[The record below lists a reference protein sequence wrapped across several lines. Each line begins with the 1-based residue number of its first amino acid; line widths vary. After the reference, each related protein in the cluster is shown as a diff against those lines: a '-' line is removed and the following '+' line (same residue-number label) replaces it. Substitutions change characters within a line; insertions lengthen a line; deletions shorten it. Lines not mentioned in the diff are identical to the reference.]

1 MYGIMLYFQDYPKA
15 VRRGEISM
23 KSNHVQRISYD
34 PDLGRIMGVVKSSQR
49 KETYSIEVSL
59 HTNPC
64 VHVFRILRRNMNDG
78 ACKYADKI

>member
-15 VRRGEISM
+15 VRRGEISL

-49 KETYSIEVSL
+49 KDTYKIEVSYS
-59 HTNPC
+59 
-64 VHVFRILRRNMNDG
+64 VF
-78 ACKYADKI
+78 ACLPNSAA